1 MRSRVVALFDIQIL
15 VTSPFLRPTKPAKM
29 APPEEFEVEKLQ
41 ARREMKGRVEFLV
54 RWKGYGSEED
64 SWEPISNL
72 EGCVDMIHAFYENR
86 RRFLLK
92 KQQQIE
98 NKIIERVTSSNPNQP
113 SRSRSRILSEM
124 LPGNAVPNGSGP
136 NGPTTTRSL
145 ERGASPPRITEIKQ
159 EPGSQPVS
167 PRRSPVARQQ
177 KSQSPRRSVSPKR
190 QRSTSMS
197 KEETHVQEAHIPSAR
212 TASPKRKRKSP
223 SPARR
228 AKRRHREAPSGQEK
242 DIEVSS
248 TTTSISDASEG
259 SSSFSVG
266 AENEHVVPKVLPT
279 PPSRRPSLLMGPTSP
294 HRQRSLSFSA
304 QKSPSDPTS
313 PTRRMPYQPGSPLRM
328 LPADNF
334 PLSHSKL
341 SELPMS
347 ESLSVT
353 CPDSVKQM
361 TTQQLSPVVTINPL
375 SAEEISQKSEAPI
388 SRRTRSRASES
399 VEVNVNGDTES
410 DDTESHSSASVVE
423 VGRVV
428 KRRSPRKSGPKT
440 VEEDRTKASESDSDD
455 SEVSTRRPLPRK
467 VKRPGSKYKHIALR
481 SEEGY
486 THIKLL
492 PSCRGKPMFRPQG
505 MKELTNALNEI
516 EDDDDS
522 KLLLLSGSGSIF
534 CAGIDI
540 TYLATQ
546 GFQRRRRAAAE
557 LAEPL
562 RELVEALIEFSKP
575 IVAAVNGFAF
585 GFGAALLGLCDIV
598 YASDKAVF
606 QMPYMQI
613 GQTPEGCSSYTFPLV
628 LGTAL
633 SSDVLLAGRRL
644 TASEAYSKGLVS
656 QVFWPTSLMGEVIPR
671 VLKMTTC
678 SAKALAMS
686 KALLRQQHK
695 AKLLATNE
703 AECDMLRER
712 WEDKECFRKIK
723 SYVDR
728 EGLSS

>member
-1 MRSRVVALFDIQIL
+1 
-15 VTSPFLRPTKPAKM
+15 M

-54 RWKGYGSEED
+54 RWKGYGAEED

-98 NKIIERVTSSNPNQP
+98 NKIIEQVTSSNPNQP

-145 ERGASPPRITEIKQ
+145 ERGASPRRITEIKQ
-159 EPGSQPVS
+159 EPGSEPIS
-167 PRRSPVARQQ
+167 PRKSPQARQQ
-177 KSQSPRRSVSPKR
+177 KSRSVSPKR
-190 QRSTSMS
+190 QGSRSIH
-197 KEETHVQEAHIPSAR
+197 KEERSAR
-212 TASPKRKRKSP
+212 TASPKRKHKSP
-223 SPARR
+223 SPQRR
-228 AKRRHREAPSGQEK
+228 TKRKLGEGPCSQEK
-242 DIEVSS
+242 DFEVSS
-248 TTTSISDASEG
+248 TTTTTSDASEA

-266 AENEHVVPKVLPT
+266 AENELITPKVLPT
-279 PPSRRPSLLMGPTSP
+279 PSRRPSLLLGPASP

-304 QKSPSDPTS
+304 QISASDPTS

-328 LPADNF
+328 LPADSF
-334 PLSHSKL
+334 PLSHSKPQEP
-341 SELPMS
+341 SMS
-347 ESLSVT
+347 ETLSVT
-353 CPDSVKQM
+353 CPDSVKQL
-361 TTQQLSPVVTINPL
+361 TTQQLSPVVRIKPV
-375 SAEEISQKSEAPI
+375 SAEEISQQREAPI
-388 SRRTRSRASES
+388 SRRTRSRTSES
-399 VEVNVNGDTES
+399 ADVNVNGETES

-423 VGRVV
+423 VGAVV

-440 VEEDRTKASESDSDD
+440 NTTVDQAKASESDSDD
-455 SEVSTRRPLPRK
+455 SEVSIRRPLPRK

-492 PSCRGKPMFRPQG
+492 HSCRGKPMLKPQG

-522 KLLLLSGSGSIF
+522 KLLLLSGSGSVF

-562 RELVEALIEFSKP
+562 RELVEALIEFTKP
-575 IVAAVNGFAF
+575 IVAAVNGLAF

-598 YASDKAVF
+598 YASDKAMF

-671 VLKMTTC
+671 VIKMSTC

-695 AKLLATNE
+695 AKLLATNQ

-712 WEDKECFRKIK
+712 WEDKECFRKLK
-723 SYVDR
+723 AYVDR
-728 EGLSS
+728 EGLAS

>member
-1 MRSRVVALFDIQIL
+1 MRSRGVATFDIQIF

-145 ERGASPPRITEIKQ
+145 ERGASPPRISEIKQ
-159 EPGSQPVS
+159 EPGSQPIS
-167 PRRSPVARQQ
+167 PRGSPLARQQ

-190 QRSTSMS
+190 QRSISLH
-197 KEETHVQEAHIPSAR
+197 KEEIEEPHAPSSAR

-223 SPARR
+223 SPGRR
-228 AKRRHREAPSGQEK
+228 AKRRHREGPSGQEK

-248 TTTSISDASEG
+248 TTTSISDASEA

-266 AENEHVVPKVLPT
+266 AENERITPKVLPT
-279 PPSRRPSLLMGPTSP
+279 PPRRPSLLMGSTSP

-304 QKSPSDPTS
+304 QKSSSDPTS

-328 LPADNF
+328 LPADTCLLSQSKPSEP
-334 PLSHSKL
+334 PL
-341 SELPMS
+341 S

-353 CPDSVKQM
+353 CPDSVKQL
-361 TTQQLSPVVTINPL
+361 TTQQLSPVVRIKPV

-399 VEVNVNGDTES
+399 VDVNGDTES

-423 VGRVV
+423 VGTVV
-428 KRRSPRKSGPKT
+428 KRRSPRKSVTKT
-440 VEEDRTKASESDSDD
+440 VEYQTKASESDSDD

-492 PSCRGKPMFRPQG
+492 HSCRGKPMFKPQG

-522 KLLLLSGSGSIF
+522 KLLLLSGSGSMF

-575 IVAAVNGFAF
+575 IVAAVNGLAF

-671 VLKMTTC
+671 VLKMSTC

-712 WEDKECFRKIK
+712 WEDKECFRKLK
-723 SYVDR
+723 AYVDR
-728 EGLSS
+728 EGLAS

>member
-1 MRSRVVALFDIQIL
+1 MRSRVVATFDIQIF

-145 ERGASPPRITEIKQ
+145 ERGASPPRISEIKQ
-159 EPGSQPVS
+159 EPGSQPIS
-167 PRRSPVARQQ
+167 PRQSPLARQQ

-190 QRSTSMS
+190 QRSISLH
-197 KEETHVQEAHIPSAR
+197 KEEIEEPHAPSSAR

-223 SPARR
+223 SPGRR
-228 AKRRHREAPSGQEK
+228 AKRRHREGPSGQEK

-248 TTTSISDASEG
+248 TTTSISDASEA

-266 AENEHVVPKVLPT
+266 AENEHMTPKVLPT
-279 PPSRRPSLLMGPTSP
+279 PPRRPSLLMGPTSP

-304 QKSPSDPTS
+304 QKSSSDPTS

-328 LPADNF
+328 LPADTCLF
-334 PLSHSKL
+334 SQSKP
-341 SELPMS
+341 SDPPMS
-347 ESLSVT
+347 EGLSVT
-353 CPDSVKQM
+353 CPDSVKQL
-361 TTQQLSPVVTINPL
+361 TTQQLSPVVRIKPV

-399 VEVNVNGDTES
+399 VDVNGDTES

-423 VGRVV
+423 VGTVV
-428 KRRSPRKSGPKT
+428 KRRSPRKSVTKT
-440 VEEDRTKASESDSDD
+440 VEYQTKASESDSDD

-492 PSCRGKPMFRPQG
+492 HSCRGKPMFKPQG

-522 KLLLLSGSGSIF
+522 KLLLLSGSGSVF

-575 IVAAVNGFAF
+575 IVAAVNGLAF

-671 VLKMTTC
+671 VLKMSTC

-712 WEDKECFRKIK
+712 WEDKECYRKLK
-723 SYVDR
+723 AYVDR
-728 EGLSS
+728 EGLAS